1 MKYLICAIAA
11 ISMLSACG
19 GGTRYSS
26 QRAQAPQPTYIPVTP
41 GAVPV
46 TSSAVAVTPVAP
58 VTQVE
63 ANPVAP
69 PVYVASGATSLRP
82 PARST
87 AAIAPVQVATA
98 TPAPVRVAARA
109 PAPQRVAL
117 FATGPIYTACKAAG
131 RKAATKARCGCI
143 QAVAD
148 KELSKSQ
155 QRRGAGYF
163 DNQHKLQQV
172 RQSDSSTN
180 EAFWTAWKAYGK
192 SAARQ
197 CS

>member
-46 TSSAVAVTPVAP
+46 TSSAAAVTPVTP
-58 VTQVE
+58 VE
-63 ANPVAP
+63 AIPAASP
-69 PVYVASGATSLRP
+69 AYVATGATSLRP
-82 PARST
+82 PARGT
-87 AAIAPVQVATA
+87 AVVAPVQVATA
-98 TPAPVRVAARA
+98 TPAPVRVVARA